1 MSPEIL
7 TAVLLSGLAGLA
19 TTIGSVIGIFVRRPS
34 KAFMAFTLG
43 FAAGV
48 MVHVSFVELLSAAVK
63 DIGFGWAHVAFFSGM
78 AAMFAIDMAIPHDWG
93 AEHYEGPGAHMAR
106 DGRERARKRTVMRTG
121 LLVALGIA
129 IHNFPEGMVTF
140 TGAMKN
146 MDLGVALAVAVGI
159 HNIPEGMAVSVPIY
173 AATGS
178 RKTAF
183 LWSFVSGL
191 SEPLGALLGALVL
204 APFLST
210 TLLGVCLA
218 AVAGIMV
225 FISLDELVPAAREYE
240 REHTAIIGVVLG
252 MVVMA
257 ISLWALGV
265 SDG

>member
-1 MSPEIL
+1 MNSQLL
-7 TAVLLSGLAGLA
+7 TAVALSGLAGLA
-19 TTIGSVIGIFVRRPS
+19 TTIGSVIGIFVRKPS

-48 MVHVSFVELLSAAVK
+48 MVHVSFVELLGAAIK
-63 DIGFGWAHVAFFSGM
+63 DIGFGWAHVAFFGGM
-78 AAMFAIDMAIPHDWG
+78 GAMFIIDMSIPHDWG
-93 AEHYEGPGAHMAR
+93 AEHYEGP
-106 DGRERARKRTVMRTG
+106 RANAKKKAKKRAVMRTG

-146 MDLGVALAVAVGI
+146 IDLGIALAVAVGI

-178 RKTAF
+178 RKKAF

-191 SEPLGALLGALVL
+191 SEPLGALLGALIL
-204 APFLST
+204 APFLSK

-218 AVAGIMV
+218 AVGGIMV
-225 FISLDELVPAAREYE
+225 FISLDELVPTAREYE
-240 REHTAIIGVVLG
+240 REHTAIVGVVLG

-257 ISLWALGV
+257 VSLWALGV
-265 SDG
+265 SGGG